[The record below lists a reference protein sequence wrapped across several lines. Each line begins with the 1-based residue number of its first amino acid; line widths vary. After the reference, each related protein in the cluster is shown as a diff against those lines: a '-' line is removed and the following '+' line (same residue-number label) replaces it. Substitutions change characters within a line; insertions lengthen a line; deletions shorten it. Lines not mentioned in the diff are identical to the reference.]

1 MGLKYVGGIVAP
13 RVGVLWST
21 QRCCTPFCICWCF
34 YVLVSF
40 LCWLIFASYV
50 LLAWSKV
57 LWFKPLFDRKVL
69 SQCRNF
75 AMSSSFSLIRT
86 DAMNSGVSFDIF
98 TFKHLLS
105 IVLELIAT
113 LCAPKIYFEDSKIY
127 QSHCRRI
134 CESFETY

>member
-1 MGLKYVGGIVAP
+1 
-13 RVGVLWST
+13 
-21 QRCCTPFCICWCF
+21 
-34 YVLVSF
+34 
-40 LCWLIFASYV
+40 
-50 LLAWSKV
+50 
-57 LWFKPLFDRKVL
+57 
-69 SQCRNF
+69 
-75 AMSSSFSLIRT
+75 MSSSFPLIRT